1 MLFFKSIFR
10 LRNKRI
16 REPTLKKGVIHYE
29 ILTKLKLFKN
39 YLARSGGVELRFT
52 SGTSNIPIGSAIAPI
67 PMQLIESIEQSTMKM
82 QKFRTKCNI
91 NNSQNQKII
100 GKLTIDYVL
109 CSLPI
114 DENEFICEFISK
126 ANENENDLNHINV
139 VKENVTISPKNKKG
153 KTKKSI
159 VEIPKSVKISSKDSH
174 PNPLM
179 DYLTGKTLP
188 DHEKIR
194 AMETISPSESL
205 IDLFTI
211 DLDCLSL
218 QRTHKN
224 RSSELS
230 SFDQV
235 DSIRTH
241 IYELTL
247 TRAGVREIL
256 NENGSYSSGSFIVD
270 VNLGSNVSMDIGT
283 SYISEVTHC
292 FTSMS
297 DSLPP
302 RKY

>member
-1 MLFFKSIFR
+1 M
-10 LRNKRI
+10 
-16 REPTLKKGVIHYE
+16 
-29 ILTKLKLFKN
+29 KLFKS

-67 PMQLIESIEQSTMKM
+67 PMQLIKSIDKHQNKLTTKM
-82 QKFRTKCNI
+82 QKFNSKCHI
-91 NNSQNQKII
+91 KNSQNKII
-100 GKLTIDYVL
+100 GKITIEYDLLL
-109 CSLPI
+109 CGRPFDGS
-114 DENEFICEFISK
+114 EFNCEIFS
-126 ANENENDLNHINV
+126 NDNLNHINV
-139 VKENVTISPKNKKG
+139 VKKNAVILPKEKKV

-159 VEIPKSVKISSKDSH
+159 VETPKSVKMSSKGLH
-174 PNPLM
+174 PKPLM
-179 DYLTGKTLP
+179 DYLTGRALT
-188 DHEKIR
+188 DHERDQAIK

-205 IDLFTI
+205 IDLLTI

-218 QRTHKN
+218 QRPHKI
-224 RSSELS
+224 RSSKLS

-256 NENGSYSSGSFIVD
+256 NENGTYSSGSFVVD
-270 VNLGSNVSMDIGT
+270 VNLDSNLSMDIGT
-283 SYISEVTHC
+283 TFISEVSHI

-302 RKY
+302 RKYNFSILSIFRPAIDYHF